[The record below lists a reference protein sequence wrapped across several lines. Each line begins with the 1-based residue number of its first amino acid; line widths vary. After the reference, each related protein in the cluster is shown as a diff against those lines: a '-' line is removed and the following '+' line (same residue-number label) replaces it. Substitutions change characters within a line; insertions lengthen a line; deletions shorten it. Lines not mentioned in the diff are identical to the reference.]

1 MPTAIIAPTQEIGY
15 YRNVRTGLMNIVLGR
30 GNKAK
35 HTTAAPSRFFVIFPE
50 VSPKWTGGTVDANP
64 DQLHALGLGPKP
76 RKEMTVKLAD
86 MPYQVRYVYAPQIDR
101 YIARLLGTRQE
112 LSSNPRHFRR
122 VTGVSNRAV
131 LGSISLTA
139 DQARALGFIIAQ
151 EEVATNDRV
160 HTAPELLQ
168 SYA

>member
-1 MPTAIIAPTQEIGY
+1 MTKAIITPTVTLGY
-15 YRNVRTGLMNIVLGR
+15 YRNCRTHLIEVTLGQGR
-30 GNKAK
+30 TAK
-35 HTTAAPSRFFVIFPE
+35 RITVHPTLFIAIFPD
-50 VSPKWTGGTVDANP
+50 VDRRWTGGTIDANP
-64 DQLHALGLGPKP
+64 SQLYALGLGPKP

-112 LSSNPRHFRR
+112 LSSGARHFRH

-139 DQARALGFIIAQ
+139 DQARALGFIIAE
-151 EEVATNDRV
+151 EEVAAHDRV
-160 HTAPELLQ
+160 HTAPELFR
-168 SYA
+168 AFA

>member
-1 MPTAIIAPTQEIGY
+1 MKSAIIIPTVTLGY
-15 YRNVRTGLMNIVLGR
+15 YRNCRTQLIEVTLGMGR
-30 GNKAK
+30 TAK
-35 HTTAAPSRFFVIFPE
+35 RAAVHPTLFIAVFPD
-50 VSPKWTGGTVDANP
+50 VDRRWTGGTIDANP
-64 DQLHALGLGPKP
+64 SQLYALGLGPKP

-112 LSSNPRHFRR
+112 LSSGARHFRH

-151 EEVATNDRV
+151 EEVAAD
-160 HTAPELLQ
+160 EL
-168 SYA
+168 SA